1 MRTDRMS
8 TNFSYFLAVLF
19 SSCLAALPMSHSL
32 PPSDPTAPSA
42 TNADAEP
49 RLSSSKD
56 ITPRLSQIKFSRLVE
71 QNDSLSTPS
80 SVSAL
85 EAPLLSCQ
93 PFERLAVLRILDA
106 NLDRA
111 REGIR
116 TIEEWCRFGLN
127 DEASTAQLKHL
138 RQVLASWHSSQ
149 IRASRDTPGDLGT
162 GLTHAKEAV
171 RTSLLALLQANFARV
186 QEALRVLEEY
196 GKLYNL
202 EMSAACKQMRYQL
215 YTIDSQVLDAQ
226 VLDAQMSDAQILDPM
241 VNSEF
246 TPAHLDESSA
256 QRWQQLA
263 RAHTYLVTLPVP
275 NFLEVIESALKGGVA
290 IVQYREKTAADDER
304 LAMAKQMRS
313 LCHRY
318 GALFIVNDR
327 IDIAAASDADGV
339 HLGQHDLPMEV
350 ARRILGPDKIVGRS
364 TTNPQELQRALAEK
378 ADYIGVGPVHETPT
392 KPGKAASGNDY
403 VRYAA
408 EHATMPWFTIGGL
421 NADNLEPTLAAGAT
435 RVAVVRALMEADDPA
450 EVARSLVRQTQQHAS
465 SR

>member
-1 MRTDRMS
+1 
-8 TNFSYFLAVLF
+8 
-19 SSCLAALPMSHSL
+19 MSHS
-32 PPSDPTAPSA
+32 PSPLDPLA
-42 TNADAEP
+42 P
-49 RLSSSKD
+49 RLASRSVDTDTESEAGTESSLDLDDDAVRS
-56 ITPRLSQIKFSRLVE
+56 PQIKFSRLVK
-71 QNDSLSTPS
+71 QNDSLTMPPASAPNLDNSRSPHPS
-80 SVSAL
+80 L
-85 EAPLLSCQ
+85 EH
-93 PFERLAVLRILDA
+93 LAVLRILDA

-127 DEASTAQLKHL
+127 DEDSTTQLKHL

-162 GLTHAKEAV
+162 ALTHSREAV
-171 RTSLLALLQANFARV
+171 RTDLLALLQANFARV

-215 YTIDSQVLDAQ
+215 YTIDSQ
-226 VLDAQMSDAQILDPM
+226 ILDPM
-241 VNSEF
+241 VNSQS
-246 TPAHLDESSA
+246 TLCQSA
-256 QRWQQLA
+256 ENADQRWQQLA
-263 RAHTYLVTLPVP
+263 RARTYLVTSPVP
-275 NFLEVIESALKGGVA
+275 NFLEVVESALKGGIA
-290 IVQYREKTAADDER
+290 IVQYREKTAVDDER

-327 IDIAAASDADGV
+327 IDIAAAADADGV

-350 ARRILGPDKIVGRS
+350 ARRLLGPDKIVGRS
-364 TTNPQELQRALAEK
+364 TTNPQELQRALAEE

-392 KPGKAASGNDY
+392 KPGKAAAGDEY

-450 EVARSLVRQTQQHAS
+450 EVARSLVRQTQQ
-465 SR
+465 

>member
-1 MRTDRMS
+1 MAMQGDR
-8 TNFSYFLAVLF
+8 LK
-19 SSCLAALPMSHSL
+19 SSFP
-32 PPSDPTAPSA
+32 
-42 TNADAEP
+42 
-49 RLSSSKD
+49 
-56 ITPRLSQIKFSRLVE
+56 RLVE
-71 QNDSLSTPS
+71 QNDSLATASAAVPGLENSGSTCIS
-80 SVSAL
+80 
-85 EAPLLSCQ
+85 
-93 PFERLAVLRILDA
+93 FEHIAVLRILDA

-127 DEASTAQLKHL
+127 DRDSTAQLKHL

-162 GLTHAKEAV
+162 ALTHSREAV
-171 RTSLLALLQANFARV
+171 RTSLTALLQANFARV

-215 YTIDSQVLDAQ
+215 YTLDS
-226 VLDAQMSDAQILDPM
+226 QILDPM
-241 VNSEF
+241 VNSVNLES
-246 TPAHLDESSA
+246 TPRQTAENTAENKA

-263 RAHTYLVTLPVP
+263 RARTYLVTSPVP
-275 NFLEVIESALKGGVA
+275 NFLEVVESALKGGIA
-290 IVQYREKTAADDER
+290 IVQYREKAAADDER
-304 LAMAKQMRS
+304 LAMAKQLRS

-327 IDIAAASDADGV
+327 IDIAVAADADGV
-339 HLGQHDLPMEV
+339 HLGQHDLPMEI
-350 ARRILGPDKIVGRS
+350 ARRLLGPDKIVGRS
-364 TTNPQELQRALAEK
+364 TTNPSELQRALAEK

-392 KPGKAASGNDY
+392 KPGKAAAGNEY

-435 RVAVVRALMEADDPA
+435 RIAVVRALMQADDPA
-450 EVARSLVRQTQQHAS
+450 EVARSLVRQTQQSA
-465 SR
+465 